1 VAVALARLL
10 DDEVLRRTFGVAAR
24 RRAETEFTYDALAG
38 RLQAALDL
46 LA

>member
-1 VAVALARLL
+1 
-10 DDEVLRRTFGVAAR
+10 VLRRSFGAAAR
-24 RRAETEFTYDALAG
+24 RRAETEFTSDALAG